1 MTFKTGGKLLSTLQ
15 EPTPTTIFNL
25 LEHRVFSS
33 WKSGLHDIFR
43 CHSYIWLFIQIEILQ
58 SQFD

>member
-33 WKSGLHDIFR
+33 WKSGLHDR
-43 CHSYIWLFIQIEILQ
+43 YIQVSELHLVVYTNRHFAK
-58 SQFD
+58 SV